1 MTWLLIPFVVFA
13 GSLIPLQAGVNASL
27 RHYLSSPILAAVT
40 NFSVGGLVLATY
52 LVVSREPAP
61 TWATLAKVPWWCWA
75 GGAMGATLVMT
86 GVLASHRLGAGTF
99 IACIILGQ
107 LSASVALDHFGLVG
121 YAQHAANPMRLVG
134 IGLLVGGVYLI
145 RTN

>member
-1 MTWLLIPFVVFA
+1 MTWLLIPIVAFA
-13 GSLIPLQAGVNASL
+13 GALIPIQAGVNASL
-27 RHYLSSPILAAVT
+27 RGYLSSPILAAVA

-52 LVVSREPAP
+52 ALASREAAP
-61 TWATLAKVPWWCWA
+61 SLDTMAKAPWWCWF
-75 GGAMGATLVMT
+75 GGVMGATLVLT

-99 IACIILGQ
+99 IASIILGQ

-121 YAQHAANPMRLVG
+121 YAEHAVNPMRLAG

-145 RTN
+145 RSN